1 MNFSSLSESLIAL
14 RNTLLQQELI
24 EVTELLIARIHNN
37 EKLLPEGNEVIKIH
51 ARYTREQILAG
62 FSASTFEKMSPSREG
77 VLHLVEQNT
86 ELLFVTL
93 NKNEKQF
100 SPTTMYHDFAL
111 SEALFHWQSQNSAR
125 PDKGKGLTYVTH
137 QANDLKI
144 ILFVREQAKDENG
157 RTMGFVN
164 FGYVKYLSHQGAQP
178 MNITWELETPMPAA
192 MWHEAAKLAMA

>member
-14 RNTLLQQELI
+14 RNTSLQQELI

-37 EKLLPEGNEVIKIH
+37 EKLLPEGNEIIKMH

-62 FSASTFEKMSPSREG
+62 FSASTFEKISPSREG
-77 VLHLVEQNT
+77 VLNLADQNT

-111 SEALFHWQSQNSAR
+111 SETLFHWQSQNSAR
-125 PDKGKGLTYVTH
+125 PEKGKGY
-137 QANDLKI
+137 
-144 ILFVREQAKDENG
+144 
-157 RTMGFVN
+157 
-164 FGYVKYLSHQGAQP
+164 
-178 MNITWELETPMPAA
+178 
-192 MWHEAAKLAMA
+192 